1 MMKVSKK
8 IAVSFSILSFLLLLA
23 LMKNIFLSPSF
34 NEVSGSLE
42 SSSCEVNY
50 RGDSLELQIKNENG
64 MLESYNTVG
73 VGCVHFSSMLGIKG
87 QDVSIKFSPNTRIIK
102 YLNVDGK
109 VFISE
114 VGSNVRGWIGIF
126 ILFLLSFGISLALW
140 KHKS

>member
-1 MMKVSKK
+1 MKSSSIK
-8 IAVSFSILSFLLLLA
+8 IAILFSVLSIFLLLA
-23 LMKNIFLSPSF
+23 LIKNIFFSPSF
-34 NEVSGSLE
+34 TETSGYLE
-42 SSSCEVNY
+42 HSSCEVNY